1 MKTNFKDLKTNFDLK
16 TNAARAAFETND
28 VALSKSAHETYTSE
42 SGHLQQSDLGRCFSL
57 GIFNSVAAVL
67 VLRSSTTLNVNEIVP
82 VLVGIGLAQSLI
94 QTLVYQSDRDFYKR
108 ERQREAWELKNFEE
122 GEVKE
127 MIGHYTKFHGFA
139 EADAST
145 VVTTLV
151 NYKEAFVDFMMKE
164 ELGLVPPTKDSL
176 VTLFSASA
184 FGFSLASIVL
194 SFFFARFPHSLSIF
208 LTHHIN
214 TSDSKDAGTVMGLP
228 SVYMEAL
235 GLAAILLALGITAR
249 LASSTAVSKT
259 SMMIGSISYLAAAVI
274 AAVASISVL
283 RFTSK
288 H

>member
-1 MKTNFKDLKTNFDLK
+1 MKTNADLKTS
-16 TNAARAAFETND
+16 AARAAFESNNI
-28 VALSKSAHETYTSE
+28 ALSKSAHETYTSE

-67 VLRSSTTLNVNEIVP
+67 VLRSSTALNVHEIVP
-82 VLVGIGLAQSLI
+82 VLVGLGLAQSLI

-127 MIGHYTKFHGFA
+127 MIGHYTKFHGFE
-139 EADAST
+139 EAHASI
-145 VVTTLV
+145 VVNTLV

-184 FGFSLASIVL
+184 FGFSLASTVL
-194 SFFFARFPHSLSIF
+194 SFFFAQFPNSLSIFF

-214 TSDSKDAGTVMGLP
+214 TIDSKDAGTVMGLP
-228 SVYMEAL
+228 SVYLEAL
-235 GLAAILLALGITAR
+235 GLTAILLSLGITAR